1 MPRPRKDHSILHL
14 TISKEIDD
22 KFRAYAAEKGQPLTV
37 CMERILTEF
46 FAVIESRSVRKGIE

>member
-46 FAVIESRSVRKGIE
+46 FAEKESRSDRKGIE

>member
-14 TISKEIDD
+14 TISKEVDD
-22 KFRAYAAEKGQPLTV
+22 KFRAYATEKGQPLTI

-46 FAVIESRSVRKGIE
+46 FAEKESHSNKKGNM

>member
-14 TISKEIDD
+14 TISKEVDD

-46 FAVIESRSVRKGIE
+46 FAEKESRSDRKGIE